1 MRPLCLVLFDID
13 NTLLWSGGAGTLA
26 MTRAFRDLYGI
37 DNAFRNVEFSGRTD
51 TAIVRDALRLHA
63 LLDGDLQRQVLQ
75 FKERYVA
82 HLAETIHEVSG
93 GRVMPG
99 IPGLLQDLARRPDV
113 RLGLATGNFRA
124 GAELKL
130 RHYQLHHYFQ
140 TGGFG
145 DDAEDRALVVGAA
158 IERAGGPG
166 FTGRT
171 VVVGDT
177 PHDVSAAKANGAF
190 ALAVATGR
198 NGVQELAAAGAD
210 AVFLDCSDPG
220 VLPAILS
227 Q

>member
-1 MRPLCLVLFDID
+1 MQPPCLVLFDID

-26 MTRAFRDLYGI
+26 MTRAFRDLFGI
-37 DNAFRNVEFSGRTD
+37 DNAFQHVEFSGRTD
-51 TAIVRDALRLHA
+51 TAIVSDALRLHA
-63 LLDGDLQRQVLQ
+63 LADGDLRGQILR

-82 HLAETIHEVSG
+82 HLAETIREVSG
-93 GRVMPG
+93 GRLMPG
-99 IPGLLQDLARRPDV
+99 IPQLLEQLAGRPDV
-113 RLGLATGNFRA
+113 HLGLATGNFRA

-130 RHYQLHHYFQ
+130 RYYRLDGYFQ

-166 FTGRT
+166 FAGRA

-198 NGVQELAAAGAD
+198 NSAQELAAAGAD
-210 AVFLDCSDPG
+210 AVFEDCTDPG
-220 VLPAILS
+220 VLPTILGD
-227 Q
+227 